1 MNVFIIGSGT
11 FGTAIANELSRND
24 NNSVI
29 MFSRSKEI
37 KDEINHLHT
46 NKKYFPD
53 KKLNDSLISTNECSD
68 LQNADVIFLAL
79 PSSTIIENIK
89 YFSNYITSNQIVVN
103 LSKGIL
109 TNGQTIIEYLTKE
122 LKSNNLISLKGPSF
136 AIEIM
141 NRAETVLTLGYSQEK
156 QKETIFKIFNDTCIY
171 LESTKDIKGVEIL
184 GVIKNIYAILL
195 GIVDEKF
202 TSPNSRFMVLSK
214 VFAEIK
220 ILNNFFKGDA
230 QTIFLACGLGDICLT
245 SFNKLSRNRTLGT
258 QIGKGIYKSRKNNIN
273 IVEGVNSLK
282 IIYHI
287 IDSSTLKKLPLL
299 NKLFLFFDSELN
311 EMNIDLKE
319 LYN

>member
-1 MNVFIIGSGT
+1 MNIFIIGSGT
-11 FGTAIANELSRND
+11 FGTAIANELTANIK
-24 NNSVI
+24 NKVTI
-29 MFSRSKEI
+29 FSRSEEK
-37 KDEINHLHT
+37 KNEINNFHT
-46 NKKYFPD
+46 NKKYFPS
-53 KKLNDSLISTNECSD
+53 KKLSNSLFCTNEYSD
-68 LQNADVIFLAL
+68 IQNAEVVFLAL
-79 PSSTIIENIK
+79 PSTSIIENVK
-89 YFSNYITSNQIVVN
+89 FFSHYISCNQLVVN

-109 TNGQTIIEYLTKE
+109 SNGRTIIEFLKTE
-122 LKSNNLISLKGPSF
+122 LRSDNLVSLKGPSF

-220 ILNNFFKGDA
+220 ILNNLFKGDA
-230 QTIFLACGLGDICLT
+230 QTIFLACGIGDFCLT

-258 QIGKGIYKSRKNNIN
+258 QIGKGIYNSRKNNIN

-282 IIYHI
+282 IIYYL

-311 EMNIDLKE
+311 DMNIDLKK

>member
-1 MNVFIIGSGT
+1 MNIFIIGSGT

-29 MFSRSKEI
+29 IFSRSKEI

-53 KKLNDSLISTNECSD
+53 KKLNFSLICTNEYSD

-109 TNGQTIIEYLTKE
+109 SNGQTIIEYLTKE

-220 ILNNFFKGDA
+220 ILNNLFKGDA
-230 QTIFLACGLGDICLT
+230 QTIFLACGIGDICLT

-258 QIGKGIYKSRKNNIN
+258 QIGQGIYKSRKNNIN

-282 IIYHI
+282 IIYHL